1 MESTGFG
8 QVHDDDLQFYPGN
21 HLVLL
26 TIFFRF
32 LDTITVCS
40 ENGGKLSNEFLI
52 ATGTRLL
59 NGLDQLM
66 LVRLFGLGITSFQ
79 LLVEFKQFTMALI

>member
-26 TIFFRF
+26 TILFRQF
-32 LDTITVCS
+32 ASDRVS
-40 ENGGKLSNEFLI
+40 GND
-52 ATGTRLL
+52 LL
-59 NGLDQLM
+59 FNRIFNVPHIIL
-66 LVRLFGLGITSFQ
+66 Q
-79 LLVEFKQFTMALI
+79 LLFDLHL

>member
-26 TIFFRF
+26 TILFRQSATYRVSGF
-32 LDTITVCS
+32 DLLFNRIFNIPYIT
-40 ENGGKLSNEFLI
+40 L
-52 ATGTRLL
+52 
-59 NGLDQLM
+59 
-66 LVRLFGLGITSFQ
+66 Q
-79 LLVEFKQFTMALI
+79 LLFDLHL